1 MKIPKNSQAT
11 KQLLLLILA
20 QKICRLVLANTKKVI
35 IMDYEKA
42 ENEIIGIASKSSNVL
57 EKVVDYLYK
66 NFNHYSWV
74 GIYLV
79 E

>member
-1 MKIPKNSQAT
+1 
-11 KQLLLLILA
+11 
-20 QKICRLVLANTKKVI
+20 
-35 IMDYEKA
+35 MDYEKA

-57 EKVVDYLYK
+57 ENVVDYLYK

>member
-1 MKIPKNSQAT
+1 
-11 KQLLLLILA
+11 
-20 QKICRLVLANTKKVI
+20 
-35 IMDYEKA
+35 MDYEKA
-42 ENEIIGIASKSSNVL
+42 ENEIIGIASKSSVL
-57 EKVVDYLYK
+57 ENVVDYLYK